1 MLMAVVYKRRGGN
14 LWGGLLAELSDGL
27 TQHSSSEGK
36 QFCVCVRDCVIA
48 GTCFK
53 CIACAP
59 RTYGR
64 ACVCTSVRMC
74 EAVHEMR
81 RSGCGSCRRLV

>member
-36 QFCVCVRDCVIA
+36 QFCVCERLRDSRYV
-48 GTCFK
+48 F
-53 CIACAP
+53 
-59 RTYGR
+59 
-64 ACVCTSVRMC
+64 
-74 EAVHEMR
+74 
-81 RSGCGSCRRLV
+81 